1 MTIISVFFPPQVFE
15 RCSKVILLFSKR
27 NSKDKQKPRLFNFQP
42 KRAIII
48 FSKIYILLFIYLLTS
63 MHNFP
68 KGHTSTDSFKGISSE
83 TVKDLRSHPT
93 NKLTR

>member
-1 MTIISVFFPPQVFE
+1 MTIISVFFFSPQVFE

-48 FSKIYILLFIYLLTS
+48 FSKIYILLFIYLAAICVVYL
-63 MHNFP
+63 MHC
-68 KGHTSTDSFKGISSE
+68 
-83 TVKDLRSHPT
+83 
-93 NKLTR
+93 